1 MDPDNS
7 QSGSNSDTNAAARR
21 FSDRAKSALKS
32 AGRSLSESGERETS
46 DARSEMA
53 SRIGSVQYKRGGKVR
68 HTGLAKLH
76 KGERVIPAGKR
87 KKVERMM
94 RKEGMRFKA
103 GR

>member
-7 QSGSNSDTNAAARR
+7 QSSSSGTE
-21 FSDRAKSALKS
+21 DRVKSAAKA
-32 AGRSLSESGERETS
+32 AGRSLSESGQRAISE
-46 DARSEMA
+46 ARSEAA
-53 SRIGSVQYKRGGKVR
+53 SRIGAVQYKRGGKVR